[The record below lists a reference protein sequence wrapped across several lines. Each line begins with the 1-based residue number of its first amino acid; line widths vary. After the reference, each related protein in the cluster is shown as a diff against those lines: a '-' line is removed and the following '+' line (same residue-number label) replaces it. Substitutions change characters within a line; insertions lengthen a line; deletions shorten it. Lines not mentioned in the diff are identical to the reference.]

1 MACRTTIMVA
11 MPAASIRACRPWRR
25 EGVARVLCLMLALVF
40 PAFES
45 FAQDDKKLTECALA
59 QGDSADKVKQF
70 YGIDVDPAKTAQPT
84 PYRYVYHLEQYGIWV
99 FFDEGMR
106 VSSLR
111 FDAPFRGRIGG
122 VAIGDT
128 ADRLRSLRGEPNRQ
142 LSGLP
147 DLAEQKK
154 REQQVQALLKA
165 LPDPVPKSKVLA
177 TFADIN
183 RIRTVPLKFNTAWLY
198 DPSEP
203 GFVRYEIA
211 PDDNRVQTILL
222 RSCPPG

>member
-1 MACRTTIMVA
+1 MAARIDSDRKI
-11 MPAASIRACRPWRR
+11 PSHASRSLPRMGIAT
-25 EGVARVLCLMLALVF
+25 VLFLTLALVS
-40 PAFES
+40 FES
-45 FAQDDKKLTECALA
+45 FAEDDKRFYTECAIS
-59 QGDSADKVKQF
+59 QRDSVDKVKQF
-70 YGIDVDPAKTAQPT
+70 YGIAVDPSKMPQPS
-84 PYRYVYHLEQYGIWV
+84 PYRYQYHLEQYGVWV

-147 DLAEQKK
+147 DHTQEKK

-165 LPDPVPKSKVLA
+165 LPDPVPKSKVLE

-183 RIRTVPLKFNTAWLY
+183 RIRTGPIRFNTAWLY
-198 DPSEP
+198 DPNEP
-203 GFVRYEIA
+203 SFVRYEIG
-211 PDDNRVQTILL
+211 PDDNRVQSILV
-222 RSCPPG
+222 RSCSPG